1 MDELK
6 RCLSCGGDATL
17 ERDIWYHG
25 SKTLPLV
32 TFVVK
37 CKDCGIETHEYAHAQ
52 DAVDEWNLEMK

>member
-17 ERDIWYHG
+17 KRYIWYHG

-52 DAVDEWNLEMK
+52 DAVDEWNLEMQ